1 MERHE
6 DYNALSHRRGFWSF
20 IGYLSFGIFGI
31 FLGAVL
37 VYGLV
42 TAFLAPQVEDSTI
55 DSAQE
60 DLEVV
65 TVLPVSP
72 DSSLVDTIDRVI
84 PAVVGVQKHVYISN
98 SAEQSLQEI
107 ESGSGVIIS
116 ADGYIITNQHVIE
129 NADKI
134 TVLIPN
140 KGRYNAELIGTDAL
154 TDLALLRIEETGL
167 RDIAFGDSEK
177 LRIGETV
184 VAIGNPLGYFQQTV
198 TAGIISAVGR
208 QVSVPGSE
216 YVYTYI
222 QTDALVNP
230 GNSGGP
236 LINLQGEIIGI
247 ITAKISLAGVEGIG
261 LSIPSNIVKRVMGD
275 LREHGRVIRPHL
287 GVVIGDWFDYSDQEP
302 EKGVLILEVVPE
314 SAADKA
320 GLVAGD
326 IIVAIDGRDVLY
338 LAQLFD
344 RLFLYYPDDTITLT
358 YFREGQK
365 VEVTVTLGER
375 PELLPAHVEPAEMEP
390 EVEVEENE
398 VDPEE

>member
-1 MERHE
+1 MESHK
-6 DYNALSHRRGFWSF
+6 DYNALSHRRDFWSF

-37 VYGLV
+37 VYGLF

-55 DSAQE
+55 DTAQE
-60 DLEVV
+60 DLEIV

-72 DSSLVDTIDRVI
+72 DSSLVDIVDRVL
-84 PAVVGVQKHVYISN
+84 PAVVGVQNHVYISN
-98 SAEQSLQEI
+98 SDEQSLQEI

-140 KGRYNAELIGTDAL
+140 KGRYIAELIGTDAL

-287 GVVIGDWFDYSDQEP
+287 GVVIDDWLDYSDQEP
-302 EKGVLILEVVPE
+302 EKGVLILEVAPD

-320 GLVAGD
+320 GLVSGD

-365 VEVTVTLGER
+365 V
-375 PELLPAHVEPAEMEP
+375 
-390 EVEVEENE
+390 
-398 VDPEE
+398 

>member
-1 MERHE
+1 MERHK
-6 DYNALSHRRGFWSF
+6 DYNALSRRRGFWSF

-37 VYGLV
+37 VYGLF

-55 DSAQE
+55 DTAQE
-60 DLEVV
+60 DLEIV
-65 TVLPVSP
+65 TVLPASP
-72 DSSLVDTIDRVI
+72 DPSLVDTIDRVI

-140 KGRYNAELIGTDAL
+140 KGRYIAELIGTDAL

-247 ITAKISLAGVEGIG
+247 ITAKISLPGVEGIG

-287 GVVIGDWFDYSDQEP
+287 GVVIDDWLDFSDQEP
-302 EKGVLILEVVPE
+302 EKGVLILEVAPD

-320 GLVAGD
+320 GLVPGD